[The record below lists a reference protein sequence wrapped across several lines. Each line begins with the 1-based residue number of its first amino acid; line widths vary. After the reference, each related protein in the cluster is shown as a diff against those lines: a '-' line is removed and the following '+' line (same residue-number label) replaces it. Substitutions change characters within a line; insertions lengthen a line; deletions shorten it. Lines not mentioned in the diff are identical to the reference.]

1 MNIKVSVKR
10 KSFSLDI
17 DIDIPQNGITM
28 IYGPSGSGKTTLLR
42 AIAGLEKNINGF
54 IKIGNT
60 VWQDENIYLP
70 VHKRSQ
76 GFVFQEPSL
85 FPHLN
90 VKDNIEYGLKRVFEL
105 DKSTLMNKCIDLL
118 NIRSLLGRM
127 PEKLSGGEKQRVAI
141 ARAISCSPR
150 ILLMD
155 EPLSSLDSSHK
166 KEIMPYLE
174 SLNDN
179 LEIPIIY
186 VSHSPDE
193 VIRLSDYLV
202 YVEKGLVIDHGP
214 ISDILSN
221 PRFSFSQGDSAKS
234 LIIGQVI
241 DYDEKFNLTYIK
253 FSGGTILVASNSLS
267 NGSSVRLSIRARD
280 VSITKNRQSDTSI
293 LNILPAKIKNIT
305 SDGNSQVMVTC
316 KIGNNLLLS
325 RITKK
330 SAHLLNL
337 KDGDNVFAQI
347 KTVALL

>member
-1 MNIKVSVKR
+1 
-10 KSFSLDI
+10 
-17 DIDIPQNGITM
+17 
-28 IYGPSGSGKTTLLR
+28 
-42 AIAGLEKNINGF
+42 
-54 IKIGNT
+54 
-60 VWQDENIYLP
+60 
-70 VHKRSQ
+70 
-76 GFVFQEPSL
+76 
-85 FPHLN
+85 
-90 VKDNIEYGLKRVFEL
+90 
-105 DKSTLMNKCIDLL
+105 MNKCIDLL